1 MRNSLIA
8 FSMLVVL
15 SLFSAYTGLA
25 SGTAEDSVIGGKWS
39 LVANAGGQ
47 SIQIL
52 VDFKQTGSDFTGTT
66 SSDMGNG
73 TIDGGKITGKT
84 FTGVLH
90 ADIQGNVVDFNIE
103 GTLDGDKMTG
113 TFTNASFG
121 SIPFSATRN
130 K

>member
-1 MRNSLIA
+1 MRNSIIA
-8 FSMLVVL
+8 FSLLFVL
-15 SLFSAYTGLA
+15 SLFSAQTGLA
-25 SGTAEDSVIGGKWS
+25 TVSSEDSVIGGKWS
-39 LVANAGGQ
+39 LVADAGGQ
-47 SIQIL
+47 TIQIL

-73 TIDGGKITGKT
+73 TIDAGKVTGKT

-90 ADIQGNVVDFNIE
+90 ADIQGNVVDFKID
-103 GTLDGDKMTG
+103 GTIDGDKMTG
-113 TFTNASFG
+113 TFTNPSFG